1 MGEKDLAGKRLEDYN
16 DVFADIY
23 NVLVFRERR
32 LEENRLHSGQKSS
45 VYKSD
50 GDRLRE
56 QHRDTLKE
64 YVDESRYVIASY
76 GIENQSGHTKHM
88 PVRVMGYDYGSYRA
102 QMDHREKLHP
112 VLTIVLNFTD
122 RRWEENAKSIY
133 GSMEIPEYMKG
144 YVQDYRIL
152 VFDIAFLTDE
162 TIEQF
167 GSDFKAVARFFKN
180 KRLKQQAGDDMMELK
195 HPEAVV
201 ELLSAFTQDKRYEN
215 AVPKIQRIREE
226 GRRITMCEVLQGYID
241 QGVEQGIKQG
251 IEQANLSVIHR
262 MNEYGDS
269 LEKIAIIVNMPKERV
284 QEILGQKSFCE
295 KN

>member
-32 LEENRLHSGQKSS
+32 LEESRLHSGQESS
-45 VYKSD
+45 VYKAD
-50 GDRLRE
+50 GDGLRE
-56 QHRDTLKE
+56 QRRDTLKE
-64 YVDESRYVIASY
+64 YVDESRYMIASY
-76 GIENQSGHTKHM
+76 GIENQSGCTKYM
-88 PVRVMGYDYGSYRA
+88 PVRVMGYDYGSYRT
-102 QMDHREKLHP
+102 QMDYGEKLHP

-122 RRWEENAKSIY
+122 RRWKEKAKSIY
-133 GSMEIPEYMKG
+133 GIMEIPEYMKE

-152 VFDIAFLTDE
+152 VFDIAFLADE

-167 GSDFKAVARFFKN
+167 QSDFKAVARFFKDR
-180 KRLKQQAGDDMMELK
+180 RLKRQAGDDTVELK

-201 ELLSAFTQDKRYEN
+201 ELLSVFARDKRYEN
-215 AVPKIQRIREE
+215 AVPEIQRIRKE

-241 QGVEQGIKQG
+241 QGIKQG
-251 IEQANLSVIHR
+251 IEQANLSIIHR

-269 LEKIAIIVNMPKERV
+269 LEKIAVIVNMPKERV
-284 QEILGQKSFCE
+284 REILGQQTAGEFSGK
-295 KN
+295 